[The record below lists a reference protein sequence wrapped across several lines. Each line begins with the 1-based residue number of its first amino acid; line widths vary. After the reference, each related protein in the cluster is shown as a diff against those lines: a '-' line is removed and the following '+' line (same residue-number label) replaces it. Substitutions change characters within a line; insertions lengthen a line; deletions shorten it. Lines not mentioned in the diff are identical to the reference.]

1 MRDLETLEYGAL
13 PLPTRL
19 GILGAL
25 LQLALE
31 GPSARTSLEGRLE
44 EAARV
49 RKAMQEDAKVRN
61 CSPDLK
67 CSFPSISSYA
77 QSTGAA
83 LYVERGPLC
92 RQEDMDSRIENCIK
106 L

>member
-1 MRDLETLEYGAL
+1 MRDLETMEYGAL

-31 GPSARTSLEGRLE
+31 GPSARASLEGRLE

-49 RKAMQEDAKVRN
+49 RKAMQEDAKVGP
-61 CSPDLK
+61 CSLD
-67 CSFPSISSYA
+67 SDRSVPSIDRSMFA
-77 QSTGAA
+77 
-83 LYVERGPLC
+83 RLC
-92 RQEDMDSRIENCIK
+92 R
-106 L
+106 